1 MLNHVAHLLEKGVY
15 PLATVINRIGAGL
28 ILLFVGIIATDVC
41 MRYLLNYP
49 IPGTVE
55 LTEFVLPLVVFLSVA
70 YAAVEQRHVG
80 IDLFYEHLGPRAR
93 AIVNVFTST
102 LSVYILSAITWR
114 LFVYGMEQY
123 ASGEAGDILGLP
135 HWPAIM
141 IGVLGCVILVLVLIT
156 QALRAVSEALQFG
169 HVCRYWT
176 VVAGVAALFF
186 ILLPW
191 LMDSFELYLSNL
203 ATGLLFV
210 GLMLLLMFLRMP
222 IAYCM
227 AITGLQGLWY
237 LKGIASTLPLVGMGP
252 WMAASEWNFAVIPAF
267 ILMGMF
273 AFYSGISKDLFDSGY
288 KWLGHQPGGLA
299 LTTITACGGFAAICG
314 CSTTT
319 AATMSTIA
327 LPEMRRFNYKDSLSA
342 STIAAG
348 GTLGILIP
356 PSIGFMIYGVMTE
369 QSIGELFMAGFIPG
383 LLLMALFLS
392 SIYVRCKINP
402 ALGPCGPAFT
412 LKQKIR
418 GLRNTWQMLLLFMV
432 VIGGLY
438 FGVFGPNEAGAVG
451 AIGALLIGLMSR
463 RLSWEKIKLSL
474 LATGE
479 LTAMI
484 FMILMCVKVLSYFI
498 ALTKIPFLLPN
509 LIVSYSLSPYWILL
523 LILVLYLILGC
534 LMNIIPMMILTLP
547 IIYPAVIQAGF
558 DPIWFGVMM
567 VIMMEMGQITPPVG
581 INVFVISGCA
591 PDIPMVKIFKGVIP
605 FILMQIFMMI
615 VLTIFPQIA
624 TFLPNLMK

>member
-1 MLNHVAHLLEKGVY
+1 MFNQAAQLLEKSIN
-15 PLATVINRIGAGL
+15 PLAAFINRIGAGL
-28 ILLFVGIIATDVC
+28 ILLFVSVIAADVC

-80 IDLFYEHLGPRAR
+80 IDLIYEHLGPRAR
-93 AIVNVFTST
+93 AMSDVLTTV
-102 LSVYILSAITWR
+102 LSVYVISIITWR
-114 LFVYGMEQY
+114 LFSYGLEQFV
-123 ASGEAGDILGLP
+123 SEESGDILGLP

-141 IGVLGCVILVLVLIT
+141 IGVAGCVVLVLVLMTRSLKSI
-156 QALRAVSEALQFG
+156 SEAINLG
-169 HVCRYWT
+169 HAYLYWT
-176 VVAGVAALFF
+176 ALVGLVALLL

-191 LMDSFELYLSNL
+191 ILDLFEADLSNL

-210 GLMLLLMFLRMP
+210 GLMLFLMFLRMP
-222 IAYCM
+222 IAFCM

-237 LKGIASTLPLVGMGP
+237 LKGLGPTLPLMGLGP
-252 WMAASEWNFAVIPAF
+252 WMAASEWNYAVIPAF

-273 AFYSGISKDLFDSGY
+273 SFYSGISKDLFDSGY

-327 LPEMRRFNYKDSLSA
+327 LPEMRRFAYRDSLSA

-369 QSIGELFMAGFIPG
+369 QSIGKLFMAGFIPG
-383 LLLMALFLS
+383 MLLMALFLIS
-392 SIYVRCKINP
+392 VYVRCKISP
-402 ALGPCGPAFT
+402 DLGPCGPAFN
-412 LKQKIR
+412 LRQKIQ
-418 GLRNTWQMLLLFMV
+418 GLRNTWQMLLLFVV

-438 FGVFGPNEAGAVG
+438 FGVFGPNEAGAMG
-451 AIGALLIGLMSR
+451 AFGALVIGLTTR
-463 RLSWEKIKLSL
+463 RLTWANIKQSL

-484 FMILMCVKVLSYFI
+484 FMILMCVKILSYFI
-498 ALTKIPFLLPN
+498 ALTKIPFLLPGF
-509 LIVSYSLSPYWILL
+509 IVSYELSQYWVLL
-523 LILVLYLILGC
+523 LVLILYLILGC

-547 IIYPAVIQAGF
+547 IIYPAIIQAGF

-605 FILMQIFMMI
+605 FIMMQILLMI
-615 VLTIFPQIA
+615 ILTIFPEIA
-624 TFLPNLMK
+624 TFLPDLMK

>member
-102 LSVYILSAITWR
+102 LSVYILSVITWR

-156 QALRAVSEALQFG
+156 QALRAVGEALQFG

-186 ILLPW
+186 IMLPW

-402 ALGPCGPAFT
+402 ALGPCGPAFN

-451 AIGALLIGLMSR
+451 AIGALFIGLMSR